1 MLLHQKL
8 LYIYCLTITFAAL
21 LKIIQEQRR
30 GWIAV

>member
-1 MLLHQKL
+1 
-8 LYIYCLTITFAAL
+8 LTITSDAL